1 LSLRRAAPNLR
12 PAQPETPPAMPALAS
27 RLNEIAPSASV
38 VMTAKARD
46 LAAQGIKVI
55 SLAVG
60 EPDFDTP
67 AHAIEA
73 AHKAAL
79 AGDTKYPPQ
88 DGTKELKQAVQRK
101 FKRDNGLDYALDEIM
116 IANGGK
122 QVIMNS
128 MLATLDPGD
137 EVIIPTPYWI
147 SYADMAKLAGG
158 VPVPVTCPQN
168 NGFKLRPE
176 DLEAAITPKTKWL
189 LLNFPNNPTG
199 AACSREE
206 MKALADVLL
215 KHPHVWVLTDDMYE
229 HLVYPPFEFCTIA
242 QVEPRLKDRVLTV
255 NGVSKTYAMTGWRV
269 GFCGGP
275 SALIKAMVNMQGQ
288 LTSGI
293 STVGQAAAAAALDGP
308 QDLVK
313 ERAAI
318 YNTRRDLVV
327 EMLNAAPGVS
337 CHKPEGAFY
346 VFPNIAGCLGKTS
359 AGGRRIDKDLDF
371 ALALLEEKHVAV
383 VHGGAYGMSPYIR
396 ISYATDTES
405 LREACARIQEFC
417 RGLH

>member
-1 LSLRRAAPNLR
+1 
-12 PAQPETPPAMPALAS
+12 MPALAN
-27 RLNEIAPSASV
+27 RLKDIELAASA

-55 SLAVG
+55 SLAIG

-88 DGTKELKQAVQRK
+88 DGTRALKQAVQRK
-101 FKRDNGLDYALDEIM
+101 FKRDNGLDYAPDEIM
-116 IANGGK
+116 VSNGGK
-122 QVIMNS
+122 QVIMNAL
-128 MLATLDPGD
+128 LATCDPGD
-137 EVIIPTPYWI
+137 EVLIPAPYWI
-147 SYADMAKLAGG
+147 SYAEMAKLATAK
-158 VPVPVTCPQN
+158 PVTVNCPQN

-176 DLEAAITPKTKWL
+176 ELEAAITPKTKWL
-189 LLNFPNNPTG
+189 ILNFPNNPTG
-199 AACSREE
+199 AACSKAE
-206 MKALADVLL
+206 MQAIADVLL
-215 KHPHVWVLTDDMYE
+215 RHPHVWVMTDDMYE
-229 HLVYPPFEFCTIA
+229 HLTYDGFEFCTIA
-242 QVEPRLKDRVLTV
+242 SVEPRLKDRVLTV

-275 SALIKAMVNMQGQ
+275 KELIKAMVNMQSQ
-288 LTSGI
+288 ISSGI
-293 STVGQAAAAAALDGP
+293 STIGQAAAVAALDGP
-308 QDLVK
+308 QDLVA

-318 YNTRRDLVV
+318 YKQRRDMVV
-327 EMLNAAPGVS
+327 EMLNAAPGIA

-346 VFPNIAGCLGKTS
+346 VFPNVAGCLGKTS
-359 AGGRRIDKDLDF
+359 VGGRRIATDADF

-383 VHGGAYGMSPYIR
+383 VQGAAYGMSPYIR

-417 RGLH
+417 RGLA